1 MVEDN
6 VALAANEKAPQ
17 PEPVRPVSLIPVFFG
32 VFIVA
37 VIAVAAYLTQRGVS
51 DSAAWVLHTYD
62 VRSELQNLQ
71 TQLAEIRGSALA
83 YGMSGDE
90 SQLQLFRQHSQY
102 IASASEHLRKL
113 TADNAQQQQRL
124 SELESLSRNYIA
136 QLQSITASGAA
147 PASSSPAKS
156 AAIRDL
162 ASQESQLAG
171 VVRRMDEEE
180 IKLLSQRLGTWNR
193 LFWRTA
199 FVLALALFAAL
210 GFLAYNFRLLSREII
225 RTQDLERIQ
234 LENVRS
240 SRALSA
246 RILELQDSERR
257 RIARELH
264 DSVGQYL
271 VGLKINLEQLL
282 STRANLSAA
291 HERLLTETVDLT
303 ERSMME
309 VRTISHLLHPPLLDE
324 VGLESATRW
333 YADGFAKR
341 CALKVSLHLDHISNR
356 LPKEVE
362 LALFRVLQESLTN
375 VHRHASAKSI
385 EVVLTCSTGHVVLSV
400 IDDGKGISPEVL
412 TRFRSGTAT
421 GVGLAGM
428 RERLAEL
435 DGTLEVEQ
443 RTRGTAIRATIP
455 VSECTSEREPMETTA
470 VSSSLQT
477 VESRLCAVRR

>member
-1 MVEDN
+1 MVEHN
-6 VALAANEKAPQ
+6 VGLAANEKTPS
-17 PEPVRPVSLIPVFFG
+17 PEPVRPVSRIPVLFG
-32 VFIVA
+32 FLIIA
-37 VIAVAAYLTQRGVS
+37 IIAVAAYLTQRGVS
-51 DSAAWVLHTYD
+51 NSTNWVLHTYD
-62 VRSELQNLQ
+62 VRNELQNLQ

-83 YGMSGDE
+83 YSGSGDE
-90 SQLQLFRQHSQY
+90 SRLQLLRQHSQY
-102 IASASEHLRKL
+102 ISSAFDDLRKL
-113 TADNAQQQQRL
+113 TADNAAQQQRL

-136 QLQSITASGAA
+136 QLQSTTVSAA
-147 PASSSPAKS
+147 AASSSAAKS

-162 ASQESQLAG
+162 DSQEAQVNG

-180 IKLLSQRLGTWNR
+180 IKLLSHRLATWNR

-199 FVLALALFAAL
+199 FVLALALVAAL
-210 GFLAYNFRLLSREII
+210 GFLAYNFRLLSREIV

-234 LENVRS
+234 RENVRS

-291 HERLLTETVDLT
+291 HEKLLSETVDLT

-356 LPKEVE
+356 LPREVE

-385 EVVLTCSTGHVVLSV
+385 EVILTCSTGHIVLSV
-400 IDDGKGISPEVL
+400 IDDGTGISSEVL
-412 TRFRSGTAT
+412 TRFRYGRAS

-443 RTRGTAIRATIP
+443 RSRGTAVRATVPIAECA
-455 VSECTSEREPMETTA
+455 SEPTPLETSA
-470 VSSSLQT
+470 V
-477 VESRLCAVRR
+477 

>member
-17 PEPVRPVSLIPVFFG
+17 LKPVRPVSLIPVLFGFF
-32 VFIVA
+32 VIA

-51 DSAAWVLHTYD
+51 NSTNWVLHTYD
-62 VRSELQNLQ
+62 VRNELQNLQ
-71 TQLAEIRGSALA
+71 TQLAEIRGNALA
-83 YGMSGDE
+83 YVGSGDE
-90 SQLQLFRQHSQY
+90 SRLQLLRQHSQY
-102 IASASEHLRKL
+102 ISSAFDDLRKS
-113 TADNAQQQQRL
+113 TADNTAQQQRL
-124 SELESLSRNYIA
+124 SQLESLSRNYIA
-136 QLQSITASGAA
+136 QLESTRVSAA
-147 PASSSPAKS
+147 AASSSAAKS

-162 ASQESQLAG
+162 DSQEAQVNG

-180 IKLLSQRLGTWNR
+180 IKLLSQRLATWNR

-199 FVLALALFAAL
+199 FVLALAVFAAL
-210 GFLAYNFRLLSREII
+210 GLLAYNFRLLSREIV

-234 LENVRS
+234 RENVRS

-246 RILELQDSERR
+246 RILELQDAERR

-282 STRANLSAA
+282 NARADLSAA
-291 HERLLTETVDLT
+291 HEKLLTETVDLT

-341 CALKVSLHLDHISNR
+341 CALKVSLDLDHITNR

-385 EVVLTCSTGHVVLSV
+385 EVILTCSTGHIVLSV
-400 IDDGKGISPEVL
+400 IDDGRGISSEVL
-412 TRFRSGTAT
+412 TRFRSGRAS

-428 RERLAEL
+428 KERLAEL
-435 DGTLEVEQ
+435 GGTLEVE
-443 RTRGTAIRATIP
+443 RRSRGTAVRATVP
-455 VSECTSEREPMETTA
+455 VAECASEPTPLETSA
-470 VSSSLQT
+470 V
-477 VESRLCAVRR
+477 